1 MSPKYEED
9 LSSALG
15 AICEVLTRENHLLFV
30 GRIQEYDR
38 AGGRLCAELRKG
50 EGTPGG
56 VLYHEPVKVHI
67 YMGQE
72 QGKVMIAYG
81 QVERNAADHWWIELE
96 NVVSGPERREN
107 FRQMVRGRGILT
119 DREGRKQPCNLVD
132 ISISGVKFYS
142 QGRYIEGAVL
152 ELSGFRL
159 RQEGELYTLLCL
171 VRRVERIDAGK
182 GWYSYGCSFYDLR
195 PGQEDQLCRDI
206 FNLQARS
213 INRKS

>member
-96 NVVSGPERREN
+96 NVVIWAGEARELPTDGERPRH
-107 FRQMVRGRGILT
+107 F
-119 DREGRKQPCNLVD
+119 D
-132 ISISGVKFYS
+132 
-142 QGRYIEGAVL
+142 
-152 ELSGFRL
+152 
-159 RQEGELYTLLCL
+159 
-171 VRRVERIDAGK
+171 
-182 GWYSYGCSFYDLR
+182 
-195 PGQEDQLCRDI
+195 
-206 FNLQARS
+206 
-213 INRKS
+213 

>member
-72 QGKVMIAYG
+72 QGKVIITSDAHDTASLTFG
-81 QVERNAADHWWIELE
+81 FDEAAEAVKAAGFSSVEVLTVNGFETQEL
-96 NVVSGPERREN
+96 
-107 FRQMVRGRGILT
+107 
-119 DREGRKQPCNLVD
+119 
-132 ISISGVKFYS
+132 
-142 QGRYIEGAVL
+142 
-152 ELSGFRL
+152 
-159 RQEGELYTLLCL
+159 
-171 VRRVERIDAGK
+171 
-182 GWYSYGCSFYDLR
+182 
-195 PGQEDQLCRDI
+195 
-206 FNLQARS
+206 
-213 INRKS
+213 

>member
-81 QVERNAADHWWIELE
+81 QVER
-96 NVVSGPERREN
+96 
-107 FRQMVRGRGILT
+107 
-119 DREGRKQPCNLVD
+119 
-132 ISISGVKFYS
+132 
-142 QGRYIEGAVL
+142 
-152 ELSGFRL
+152 
-159 RQEGELYTLLCL
+159 
-171 VRRVERIDAGK
+171 IDAGK

>member
-81 QVERNAADHWWIELE
+81 QVERTQRTTGGSNWRTLYL
-96 NVVSGPERREN
+96 GRRGER
-107 FRQMVRGRGILT
+107 T
-119 DREGRKQPCNLVD
+119 SDR
-132 ISISGVKFYS
+132 
-142 QGRYIEGAVL
+142 
-152 ELSGFRL
+152 
-159 RQEGELYTLLCL
+159 
-171 VRRVERIDAGK
+171 
-182 GWYSYGCSFYDLR
+182 W
-195 PGQEDQLCRDI
+195 
-206 FNLQARS
+206 
-213 INRKS
+213 

>member
-15 AICEVLTRENHLLFV
+15 AICEVLTRKIIFSLWGGYRNTT
-30 GRIQEYDR
+30 GQA
-38 AGGRLCAELRKG
+38 AGSVQSCVKG

-119 DREGRKQPCNLVD
+119 DREGEKAALQ
-132 ISISGVKFYS
+132 F
-142 QGRYIEGAVL
+142 GRYKHQRGEIL
-152 ELSGFRL
+152 QSGPVYR
-159 RQEGELYTLLCL
+159 GGKCWSCL
-171 VRRVERIDAGK
+171 DFG
-182 GWYSYGCSFYDLR
+182 
-195 PGQEDQLCRDI
+195 
-206 FNLQARS
+206 
-213 INRKS
+213 

>member
-142 QGRYIEGAVL
+142 QGVYRGGSAGAVWISVEAGGGAL
-152 ELSGFRL
+152 YPALPGA
-159 RQEGELYTLLCL
+159 EGGADRCRKGLVFLWVQLL
-171 VRRVERIDAGK
+171 
-182 GWYSYGCSFYDLR
+182 
-195 PGQEDQLCRDI
+195 
-206 FNLQARS
+206 
-213 INRKS
+213 

>member
-119 DREGRKQPCNLVD
+119 DREGRKQPCNLVELHTNIPELAVAFSD
-132 ISISGVKFYS
+132 GGEDWVHQRGEILQSGPVYRGGS
-142 QGRYIEGAVL
+142 AGAVWISVEAGGGAL
-152 ELSGFRL
+152 YPALPGA
-159 RQEGELYTLLCL
+159 EGGADRCRKGLVFLWVQLL
-171 VRRVERIDAGK
+171 
-182 GWYSYGCSFYDLR
+182 
-195 PGQEDQLCRDI
+195 
-206 FNLQARS
+206 
-213 INRKS
+213 

>member
-142 QGRYIEGAVL
+142 QGRYIEGGSAGAVWISVEAGGGAL
-152 ELSGFRL
+152 YPALPGA
-159 RQEGELYTLLCL
+159 EGGADRCRKGLVFLWVQLL
-171 VRRVERIDAGK
+171 
-182 GWYSYGCSFYDLR
+182 
-195 PGQEDQLCRDI
+195 
-206 FNLQARS
+206 
-213 INRKS
+213 

>member
-81 QVERNAADHWWIELE
+81 QVERNAATGGSNWRTLYL
-96 NVVSGPERREN
+96 GRRGER
-107 FRQMVRGRGILT
+107 T
-119 DREGRKQPCNLVD
+119 SDR
-132 ISISGVKFYS
+132 
-142 QGRYIEGAVL
+142 
-152 ELSGFRL
+152 
-159 RQEGELYTLLCL
+159 
-171 VRRVERIDAGK
+171 
-182 GWYSYGCSFYDLR
+182 W
-195 PGQEDQLCRDI
+195 
-206 FNLQARS
+206 
-213 INRKS
+213 